1 MCSSTCCVA
10 NKIRPWVFYLGSII
24 LAAVLVGFWF
34 TQESRPSVIL
44 HQRIALVRKQTGFD
58 GLTCEESSKMP
69 STRAFITTMVSRPI
83 RFFFTEPIC
92 CTVSIMSATVFGS
105 VYLQTEGI
113 KVIYQSFG
121 FDEKRA
127 ALPLNSWIIGLLLT
141 IPLRI
146 FDWSLVSRRLRLGYS
161 IRPEDKLTG
170 FYVAAPVL
178 AVSLWWLSWTIPP
191 YVRLHNCTYVH
202 LTIVNTQATGPKYLP
217 PCLHRR
223 PNTNRRLYKRI

>member
-1 MCSSTCCVA
+1 
-10 NKIRPWVFYLGSII
+10 
-24 LAAVLVGFWF
+24 
-34 TQESRPSVIL
+34 
-44 HQRIALVRKQTGFD
+44 
-58 GLTCEESSKMP
+58 MP

-127 ALPLNSWIIGLLLT
+127 ALPLTSWIIGLLLT
-141 IPLRI
+141 VPLRI

-191 YVRLHNCTYVH
+191 YVRLPDRTSPSPSSP
-202 LTIVNTQATGPKYLP
+202 NTQTTGPKHLP
-217 PCLHRR
+217 PRLNRR
-223 PNTNRRLYKRI
+223 PNTNRRLYQRIRRHPARLPDRLLHRLRRLSQRPSSFSSWNSERCIPDVRRADVYGFGQ